1 MIRRLKN
8 FFKNKFLFNLFYY
21 GQFLGIDI
29 LPRHFYSEIP
39 SIHKLKKEK
48 EWRKPFTMIGL
59 KGAELETQLDFVAG
73 TVRAAGH
80 DSGKVHDI
88 YAAACDDNG
97 EPGYGPIEA
106 QFLYSFVVA
115 RKPSKIIQ
123 VGCGVTT
130 AICLRAAQEAGYKPE
145 ITCVDPFPSEFLK
158 KSASDNLITLVEE
171 PFQNTEFSILEPLSD
186 GDMFFVDSTHCLG
199 PAGEVTRLILEYL
212 PRLNKGV
219 YIHFH
224 DILFP
229 YDYSGELLSRTLFFQ
244 HETALLHAFLACI
257 PKYEIM
263 ASLSMLHYERLDE
276 LKDLFADY
284 NPRLSDYGLTK
295 KPGDYPS
302 SIYLRVV
309 E

>member
-1 MIRRLKN
+1 MIRKFKN
-8 FFKNKFLFNLFYY
+8 FFKNKFLFKVFYY

-39 SIHKLKKEK
+39 SIHKLEKEK
-48 EWRKPFTMIGL
+48 QWRKPFTMIGVR
-59 KGAELETQLDFVAG
+59 GSELNTQLDFVID

-80 DSGKVHDI
+80 SPDKLHDV
-88 YAAACDDNG
+88 YAAACNDNG
-97 EPGYGPIEA
+97 ETGYGPIEA
-106 QFLYSFVVA
+106 QFLHSFVVA
-115 RKPSKIIQ
+115 HKPSRIIQ

-130 AICLRAAQEAGYKPE
+130 AICLRAAQEAAYTPE
-145 ITCVDPFPSEFLK
+145 ITCIDPFPTEFLK
-158 KSASDNLITLVEE
+158 KSASENLINLIQE
-171 PFQNTEFSILEPLSD
+171 PVQNTDCSILEPLLD

-219 YIHFH
+219 LIHFH

-229 YDYSGELLSRTLFFQ
+229 YDYSGELLNGTLFFQ
-244 HETALLHAFLACI
+244 HESALLHAFLAGNSRF
-257 PKYEIM
+257 EILG
-263 ASLSMLHYERLDE
+263 SLSMLHYERLDQ

-284 NPRLSDYGLTK
+284 NPRMSDYGLTT

-309 E
+309 D